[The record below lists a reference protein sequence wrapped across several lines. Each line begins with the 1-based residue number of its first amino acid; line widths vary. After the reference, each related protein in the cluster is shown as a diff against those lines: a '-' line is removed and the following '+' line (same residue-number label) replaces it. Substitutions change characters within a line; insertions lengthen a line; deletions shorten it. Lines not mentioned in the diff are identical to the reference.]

1 MNNGL
6 KAILENFPRLYLEV
20 LRIKRRGHWSQPW
33 VVTRDTE
40 VVIEGFPR
48 SANSFACEAFI
59 SGQRQT
65 RHATHVHSSAQ
76 VIQACKWHIPTMVLL
91 RAPDG
96 AVCGDVA
103 FGCELAGRDPNTVL
117 ASEINDSLR
126 RYIAFYRRVEPFH
139 ERFMVGHFPEVTKD
153 FGAVMRE
160 FNEYF
165 GTEFVVFEHTEEAV
179 QKVTAMAFHV
189 GPSANRNAI
198 KSVVAEKY
206 ENHASAVLKNRARS
220 VYERLL
226 RVKGLELNNDG

>member
-1 MNNGL
+1 MNNRL

-76 VIQACKWHIPTMVLL
+76 VIQACKWHIPTLVLL

-103 FGCELAGRDPNTVL
+103 FGCELEGRDPYTVS
-117 ASEINDSLR
+117 AADINDSLR
-126 RYIAFYRRVEPFH
+126 RYIAFYQRVEPH
-139 ERFMVGHFPEVTKD
+139 RRRFMVGHFPDVVKD
-153 FGAVMRE
+153 FGAVMRR

-165 GTEFVVFEHTEEAV
+165 NTDFKVFEHTKESESV
-179 QKVTAMAFHV
+179 IMSLAFHV
-189 GPSANRNAI
+189 GPQTNREKI
-198 KSVVAEKY
+198 KLVVQQKY
-206 ENHASAVLKNRARS
+206 RNEASGVLKSRAEE
-220 VYERLL
+220 VYRRLL
-226 RVKGLELNNDG
+226 ATDPS